1 MHADTDHPLLLVR
14 PFLDVHK
21 GILEAACREQR
32 LTWADDPTNLDTS
45 YLRNRMRALL
55 SQHQTPAQS
64 HQPISNLCSN
74 SESLS
79 ATVGSANSLA
89 DCWQA
94 SSEATSKERQSS
106 THRTQAVQE
115 SAGELQTDATLS
127 LSQNSVDIIQAILHV
142 QQRCAAAH
150 DIISCQAKAL
160 LTNSFQLNE
169 RNEQKQGMTS
179 IESGQQS
186 SRLCSTLAV
195 KPFAEAQPT
204 VALLA
209 LSAVLQVRL
218 RTDCMI
224 AHLPGNKANHE
235 VYCM

>member
-1 MHADTDHPLLLVR
+1 M
-14 PFLDVHK
+14 
-21 GILEAACREQR
+21 
-32 LTWADDPTNLDTS
+32 
-45 YLRNRMRALL
+45 
-55 SQHQTPAQS
+55 
-64 HQPISNLCSN
+64 
-74 SESLS
+74 
-79 ATVGSANSLA
+79 
-89 DCWQA
+89 
-94 SSEATSKERQSS
+94 
-106 THRTQAVQE
+106 QE